1 MANERAVRII
11 QSVIAAALVATA
23 IPLVPSLLQREEP
36 LPKVDA
42 AVQESEPGRI
52 AVDLKDNLS
61 DADFTDLNA
70 DFGLSLDLNSVHS
83 ARQRLYIDDVDPAEV
98 DSLLERLRKD
108 PRVEAASRL
117 YEYKIPPQ
125 EMTPSPDRD
134 TSASPKSG
142 KGWKPNDPRYAEQW
156 NMHMIGA
163 EAAWQTTRA
172 KGPGKGVVVAVIDT
186 GVAYD
191 DLEKGP
197 RGRDFGGTKF
207 VPGYDFVNDDSLPWD
222 DHGHGTHVA
231 GTIAETT
238 DNGEGVAGLAF
249 DAEIMPLK
257 VLSASGSG
265 STADIADA
273 IRWAADHG
281 AKVINMSLGGPFPD
295 DVMRNACK
303 YAKKKGVLI
312 VCAAGNSM
320 GGKVGYPA
328 GFPECLAVSSVGP
341 HGEIAYYSSIGKQV
355 AIAAPGGDK
364 SLGEEF
370 GILQNT
376 ILDGDPNSNDYYG
389 FQGTSM
395 ASPHVAATAA
405 LVMGRGVTDAD
416 EVKRILQNAAT
427 PKKPK
432 EKYGAGIL
440 NAAKSIELTDDA
452 HRDSFM
458 LVLATLVA
466 AGLGTAL
473 GVFRDRAKGL
483 LRFPIMP
490 LGFVIGALGPDWL
503 FGWLGFASP
512 FNLLFHSALIPL
524 FLLWEAKGSSAS
536 FVSAVAMGVGLHLG
550 WDAYNG
556 HVPFSGVVPAHAMPW
571 LWANT
576 VAAGGVAVIAL
587 VRSFTR

>member
-1 MANERAVRII
+1 MANERGVRVI
-11 QSVIAAALVATA
+11 QAVIAAALVATA
-23 IPLVPSLLQREEP
+23 IPIIPSLLPAGP
-36 LPKVDA
+36 LKAVDA
-42 AVQESEPGRI
+42 SAQEAQPGRI
-52 AVDLKDNLS
+52 AVDLKDNVS
-61 DADFTDLNA
+61 QADFDDFNA
-70 DFGLSLDLNSVHS
+70 DYRLSLDPNSEFSDRHK
-83 ARQRLYIDDVDPAEV
+83 LFIDDVDPAGI
-98 DSLLERLRKD
+98 DALLERLRKD
-108 PRVEAASRL
+108 KRVEAASRL
-117 YEYKIPPQ
+117 YDYSIPPQ

-134 TSASPKSG
+134 TSAAPTSG
-142 KGWKPNDPRYAEQW
+142 KGWRPNDPRYAEQW
-156 NMHMIGA
+156 NMKLIGA
-163 EAAWQTTRA
+163 EQAWEATRA
-172 KGPGKGVVVAVIDT
+172 KGPGKGVIVAVIDT
-186 GVAYD
+186 GVAYA

-197 RGRDFGGTKF
+197 RGKDFAGTKF

-222 DHGHGTHVA
+222 DNGHGTHVA

-238 DNGEGVAGLAF
+238 NNEEGVAGLAF

-257 VLSASGSG
+257 VLSGSGSG
-265 STADIADA
+265 SSADIADA
-273 IRWAADHG
+273 VRFAADHG
-281 AKVINMSLGGPFPD
+281 AKIINMSLGGPFPD

-312 VCAAGNSM
+312 VCAAGNS
-320 GGKVGYPA
+320 GGRAVGYPA
-328 GFPECLAVSSVGP
+328 AFPECLAVSSVGP
-341 HGEIAYYSSIGKQV
+341 TGEIAYYSSVGKPV

-364 SLGEEF
+364 QAGEEF

-405 LVMGRGVTDAD
+405 LVMSRGVTDAD
-416 EVKRILQNAAT
+416 EVRRILQQAAT
-427 PKKPK
+427 PKKPQT
-432 EKYGAGIL
+432 KYGAGIL
-440 NAAKSIELTDDA
+440 NAAKSVELTDDA

-458 LVLATLVA
+458 LVLATLMA

-490 LGFVIGALGPDWL
+490 LGFIIGALGPDWL
-503 FGWLGFASP
+503 FGWLGFSSP
-512 FNLLFHSALIPL
+512 FNLLFHSALIPM
-524 FLLWEAKGSSAS
+524 FLMWEAKGSSAS

-556 HVPFSGVVPAHAMPW
+556 HVPFAGIVPSHAMPW

-576 VAAGGVAVIAL
+576 AAAGGVAVIAL
-587 VRSFTR
+587 VRSFLRR